1 MEDWLYYLLIAFVV
15 INGISLIRQYLD
27 KDHLYEGLESRKKK
41 EDNEEIASAPV
52 ANRPDIIIGH
62 TENHN
67 LNLKDQR
74 GDYEKMIIKMDDNVG
89 TAMTKLI
96 GEHSV
101 AISKDPIHPESQKKM
116 QSLTTMSNF
125 RNTLN
130 ESMKYIDSRD

>member
-1 MEDWLYYLLIAFVV
+1 MEDWLYYLLIAVVV
-15 INGISLIRQYLD
+15 INGISLIKKYLYND
-27 KDHLYEGLESRKKK
+27 DIFEGLESRKKK
-41 EDNEEIASAPV
+41 EEINESESTPV
-52 ANRPDIIIGH
+52 ANRPDLIVGN

-74 GDYEKMIIKMDDNVG
+74 SDYEKMIIKMDDNVG
-89 TAMTKLI
+89 TAMTKLL

-101 AISKDPIHPESQKKM
+101 SISKDPFHPESQKKM

>member
-1 MEDWLYYLLIAFVV
+1 MGDWLYYLLIAFIV
-15 INGISLIRQYLD
+15 INGISLIRQYLGQD
-27 KDHLYEGLESRKKK
+27 TIVEGLESRKNK
-41 EDNEEIASAPV
+41 EEEESSAPV
-52 ANRPDIIIGH
+52 AKRPELIVGN

-67 LNLKDQR
+67 LNLHDQR

-89 TAMTKLI
+89 TAMTKML

-101 AISKDPIHPESQKKM
+101 AISKDPFHPESQRKM
-116 QSLTTMSNF
+116 QALTTMSNF